1 MLKIGLTGGIG
12 SGKSL
17 VAKVF
22 EELFDIPVFYADHVA
37 KKLMNTDI
45 NLKESIIQLLGNESY
60 SVNGDLNK
68 PFVAKIIFNNPELR
82 TELNQQVHKKVKD
95 TFNEWV
101 SVQNTTYILHEAAIL
116 IESGFYKQ
124 MDQIINVVANENI
137 KIERIRKRDNL
148 SKEQILQRMEAQL
161 DDEERNKYAHFI
173 ITNDN
178 KNSIMS
184 QVKKIH
190 LKLLAHG

>member
-17 VAKVF
+17 VARVF
-22 EELFDIPVFYADHVA
+22 EELFEIPVFYADHVA
-37 KKLMNTDI
+37 KNLMSTDN
-45 NLKESIIQLLGNESY
+45 NLQENIIQLLGNESY
-60 SVNGDLNK
+60 TANGTLNK
-68 PFVAKIIFNNPELR
+68 PFVAKKIFNNPELR
-82 TELNQQVHKKVKD
+82 TELNKQVHKKVRD
-95 TFNEWV
+95 TFNIWV
-101 SVQNTTYILHEAAIL
+101 SKQKTGYILHEAAIL
-116 IESGFYKQ
+116 IESGFHKQ

-137 KIERIRKRDNL
+137 RIERIRKRDKL

-161 DDEERNKYAHFI
+161 GDEERNNYADFI
-173 ITNDN
+173 IINDN
-178 KNSIMS
+178 KNSITS

>member
-37 KKLMNTDI
+37 KKLMSTDK
-45 NLKESIIQLLGNESY
+45 NLKENIIQLLGNESY
-60 SVNGDLNK
+60 TANGALNK

-82 TELNQQVHKKVKD
+82 TELNKQVHKKVKD

-101 SVQNTTYILHEAAIL
+101 SGQNTDYILHEAAIL

-148 SKEQILQRMEAQL
+148 SKEQILQRMGAQL
-161 DDEERNKYAHFI
+161 HDEERNKYADFI
-173 ITNDN
+173 VINDN